1 MRDGRN
7 VRTGGPSLA
16 PVALLSLL
24 FSWLVIQNAALF
36 VLWSWPAT
44 PALLTVARALVKVAA
59 IVAIQL
65 APAALV
71 AAGVTLLWVAAR
83 RTARPA
89 ARGLQ
94 EVRHG

>member
-1 MRDGRN
+1 MRDDRDVRAGGRN
-7 VRTGGPSLA
+7 LA
-16 PVALLSLL
+16 PVALLCLL
-24 FSWLVIQNAALF
+24 FSWLVIQNVALL

-44 PALLTVARALVKVAA
+44 PSLLAAARALLKVAA

-71 AAGVTLLWVAAR
+71 AVGVALLWLAAR
-83 RTARPA
+83 RAARPP